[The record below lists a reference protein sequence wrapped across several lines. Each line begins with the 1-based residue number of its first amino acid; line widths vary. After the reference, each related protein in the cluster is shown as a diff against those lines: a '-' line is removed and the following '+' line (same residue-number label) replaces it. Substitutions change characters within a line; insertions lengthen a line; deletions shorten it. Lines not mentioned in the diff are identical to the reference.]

1 VCDAICWN
9 AERGLCTKC
18 APKLDQ
24 EIAAMQAD
32 AQVRQLN
39 DKIQQVDW
47 TEDINYRDQGT
58 AMCPSCGQESGGGK
72 FCQHCGGTGFR
83 GRTALYEMMAM
94 TDPLRELILSGAS
107 AIELKRQAI
116 SDGMKT
122 LRQSGIEKVAD
133 GVTSIEEV
141 MRVTMND

>member
-1 VCDAICWN
+1 MMELGVPEDLAKAIT
-9 AERGLCTKC
+9 AYRG
-18 APKLDQ
+18 P
-24 EIAAMQAD
+24 
-32 AQVRQLN
+32 
-39 DKIQQVDW
+39 
-47 TEDINYRDQGT
+47 G
-58 AMCPSCGQESGGGK
+58 
-72 FCQHCGGTGFR
+72 CQFCGGTGFR

-94 TDPLRELILSGAS
+94 TDQLRELILSGAS

-116 SDGMKT
+116 ADGMKT